1 MHQAKRKPSF
11 MATLAAALGLAA
23 VPRSAE
29 AQTALPMTP
38 GVGFPVSLVSPDGAH
53 GLALNPS
60 SLGSLQGVSLA
71 FSHVARTD
79 GTAYQSRSDAGFL
92 ASRLGKH
99 LALGIGTE
107 AFNAS
112 SPALYDTRSFVM
124 GGALNFGPRWSVG
137 TTYRLR
143 SPERYLPNIHTAD
156 VALTFRPSAML
167 GLSLIGRDLAGRDV
181 YLGQSPLRRSGLLA
195 VHLRPLGDERVVLE
209 AAALVDRAGHAGAR
223 FVAQA
228 AVPHVG
234 RLAASAERG
243 ELDGHDVWTFSAGLD
258 LRWGGLSVAPGMHGG
273 TRDADLGW
281 SMLAS
286 VQSAPRPGLPAARY
300 VAKLRLGETGAR
312 GILRSVLALDR
323 ALHDPRITGIML
335 DPTGAEFNLA
345 TAQELRLMVAALAEA
360 GKPTYCHL
368 ENPSGSGY
376 YACAG
381 AKRISIDPA
390 GSVRLLGLS
399 RDALFFGDLLRDIG
413 VRADFVR
420 IGRYKSAPEQYTNNA
435 SSEGAVEQRDALLDD
450 GYTRLTADLAQDLHK
465 TDAEVRTLIDQG
477 IFLSGEAKSQGLVAA
492 EVDPHD
498 LERDAHELFGA
509 RATLVPQGA
518 RASYER
524 FGPTSQVAVV
534 LIDGP
539 IVDGE
544 SVDVPLL
551 DIHMTGGRTI
561 AETLDRLTDD
571 SRVRAIV
578 LRVDSPGGAV
588 TASDQ
593 IWRAVMRARAKKPVV
608 ASMGNV
614 AASGGYY
621 AAAAANEIWASPSTL
636 TGSIGIFY
644 GKVDVATV
652 ASRFGV
658 GLETNQRGKHAG
670 AESLYRPFTGEER
683 DLLAQKLRLWYRQF
697 LSRVSEGRSMPIE
710 KVDALARGRVYSGDA
725 AEQNG
730 LVDHLGGF
738 GSALARARE
747 LAHLPVDTEVTVLPK
762 APGGLLDYATSAL
775 GASAQAAP
783 SLPIPEALRPALAQ
797 LYMLARAGAAVPL
810 ALHEGTV
817 SLED

>member
-1 MHQAKRKPSF
+1 

-23 VPRSAE
+23 VPRAVE

-71 FSHVARTD
+71 YSHVARTD
-79 GTAYQSRSDAGFL
+79 GTAFQSRSDAGFL

-107 AFNAS
+107 AFNSA
-112 SPALYDTRSFVM
+112 SPALYDTRSFIL
-124 GGALNFGPRWSVG
+124 GGAINFGPRWSVG

-156 VALTFRPSAML
+156 VALTFRPSSML

-181 YLGQSPLRRSGLLA
+181 YLGQSPLRRSGLMA

-209 AAALVDRAGHAGAR
+209 AAGLVDRAGHAGAR

-243 ELDGHDVWTFSAGLD
+243 ELGGRDVWTFSAGLD
-258 LRWGGLSVAPGMHGG
+258 LRWGGLSVAPGIHGG
-273 TRDADLGW
+273 TGDADLGW

-300 VAKLRLGETGAR
+300 VAKLRLGETSSR
-312 GILRSVLALDR
+312 GVLRSVLALDR

-335 DPTGAEFNLA
+335 DPAGAEFNLA

-368 ENPSGSGY
+368 ENVSGSGY

-420 IGRYKSAPEQYTNNA
+420 IGRYKSAPEQYTNNG
-435 SSEGAVEQRDALLDD
+435 SSEGAVEQREALLDD
-450 GYTRLTADLAQDLHK
+450 GFTRLTADLAKDLRRSEA
-465 TDAEVRTLIDQG
+465 DVRVLIDQG
-477 IFLSGEAKSQGLVAA
+477 MFLPSEAKSEGLVAA

-498 LERDAHELFGA
+498 LESDARELFGA
-509 RATLVPQGA
+509 RATLVAQGA

-524 FGPTSQVAVV
+524 FGPTPQVAVV

-571 SRVRAIV
+571 PRVRAIV
-578 LRVDSPGGAV
+578 LRIDSPGGAV

-593 IWRAVMRARAKKPVV
+593 IWRAAMRARAKKPVV
-608 ASMGNV
+608 ASMGRV

-652 ASRFGV
+652 AARFGI
-658 GLETNQRGKHAG
+658 GIETSQRGKHAG

-683 DLLAQKLRLWYRQF
+683 DLLAQKLRLSYRQF
-697 LSRVSEGRSMPIE
+697 LSRVSEGRGMPIE
-710 KVDALARGRVYSGDA
+710 KVDALGRGHVYSGDA

-747 LAHLPVDTEVTVLPK
+747 LAHLPVDTEVTILPK

-775 GASAQAAP
+775 GASVQATP
-783 SLPIPEALRPALAQ
+783 SLPIPESLRPALAQ
-797 LYMLARAGAAVPL
+797 LYMLAKAGSAVPL
-810 ALHEGTV
+810 ALYEGAV